1 MLMSSTLE
9 SFRALTEQMLGW
21 IGHPPYAMSH
31 FPIPC
36 GERGLLHDSFTE
48 VLPCA
53 LEIGERHRVIE
64 S

>member
-1 MLMSSTLE
+1 LDDCFWVASKLLL
-9 SFRALTEQMLGW
+9 FRA
-21 IGHPPYAMSH
+21 
-31 FPIPC
+31 
-36 GERGLLHDSFTE
+36 RVLLPDGFTE